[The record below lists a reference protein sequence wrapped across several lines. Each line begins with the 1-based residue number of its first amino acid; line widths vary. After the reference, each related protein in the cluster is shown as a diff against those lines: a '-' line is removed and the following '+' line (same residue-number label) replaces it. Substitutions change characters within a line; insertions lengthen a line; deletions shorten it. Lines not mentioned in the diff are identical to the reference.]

1 MRGGVD
7 FKDLLYLYSFE
18 DRAAMYAVIEENIE
32 STKNTQMPLL

>member
-7 FKDLLYLYSFE
+7 YKDLLYLYSFE
-18 DRAAMYAVIEENIE
+18 DRDAMYSVIKENIE